1 MLWSHLK
8 QQPCLANKQ
17 QTMTGNQ
24 NNDVFQSTNSANS
37 ERRHQQNQLPPPASE
52 LSSEN
57 SGFSM
62 VINLPTLLR
71 ALKKSSLQQQK
82 HQQHFAEPT
91 QQYNFNKVRKYSAN

>member
-1 MLWSHLK
+1 
-8 QQPCLANKQ
+8 
-17 QTMTGNQ
+17 MTGNQ
-24 NNDVFQSTNSANS
+24 NNDVFQSTNSPNF

-82 HQQHFAEPT
+82 HQQYFAEPT
-91 QQYNFNKVRKYSAN
+91 QQCINLFENTQPTKGIFPKTS